1 MNAGYSG
8 TPLTKKLGIKT
19 GMRVVLIAPPADY
32 VSQLDWPED
41 ITFVDE
47 AALID
52 CDWIQAFYTQRAAFE
67 AQIAHLR
74 AAIRPKGQIWIN
86 WPKKAAKVPTDLDE
100 NIIRDVGLAAGLVDV
115 KVAAVDAIWSGLK
128 FVIRVKDR
136 PTTSR
141 GE

>member
-8 TPLTKKLGIKT
+8 TPLIKKLGLKP
-19 GMRVVLIAPPADY
+19 GMHVALITPPADY
-32 VSQLDWPED
+32 GSLLEWPED

-47 AALID
+47 TALSD
-52 CDWIQAFYTQRAAFE
+52 CDWIQAFYTRRIDFE

-74 AAIRPKGQIWIN
+74 AAIRPNGQIWIS

-115 KVAAVDAIWSGLK
+115 KVAAVDAMWSGLK
-128 FVIRVKDR
+128 FVIRLKDR
-136 PTTSR
+136 PQIDK
-141 GE
+141 